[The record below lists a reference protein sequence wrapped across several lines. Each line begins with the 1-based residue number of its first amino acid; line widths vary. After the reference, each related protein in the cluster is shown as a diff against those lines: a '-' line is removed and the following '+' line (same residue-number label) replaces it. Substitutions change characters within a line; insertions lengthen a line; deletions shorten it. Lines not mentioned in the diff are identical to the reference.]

1 VSCAASDAPAVSV
14 TMDVCNG
21 APFLNE
27 ALESLAAQTFG
38 DFEIV
43 LCAHGTTEEAGELIR
58 CWQARDDRLRVIRA
72 DRTSLSRAHN
82 IAAKAARGAFL
93 ARLDADD
100 VALPDRLRIQYR
112 MLKENPRLALLGS
125 AAEIMDKR
133 GRKLCIVRNGRTDGE
148 IRDQL
153 RRSCPFVHSSVM
165 MRADAFWRVGG
176 YRQGL
181 NLSEDYD
188 LYARILDFAEGANLP
203 EPLLRYRIH
212 TNSLTSQQ
220 PNRMAITNFCVRAAT
235 IARRQGRPEPF
246 INGIPN
252 VRRAREI
259 FGLSRGET
267 LHRIRSI
274 GWQSRVSRQLL
285 ASPAPLALASKL
297 RALALA
303 LGLRPAYSTIFRW
316 SSRIAA
322 ARAAPARRPRRHQAL
337 PRG

>member
-1 VSCAASDAPAVSV
+1 MRSAASDRPAVSV

-58 CWQARDDRLRVIRA
+58 CWQARDDRLRVIPA
-72 DRTSLSRAHN
+72 ERTSLSRAHN
-82 IAAKAARGAFL
+82 IAAKAARGTFL

-100 VALPDRLRIQYR
+100 IALPDRLGIQYR
-112 MLKENPRLALLGS
+112 KLTENPQLALLGS
-125 AAEIMDKR
+125 AAEIMDKQ
-133 GRKLCIVRNGRTDGE
+133 GRKLCIVRNGTTDGE

-165 MRADAFWRVGG
+165 MRADAFWQAGG
-176 YRQGL
+176 YREGL

-188 LYARILDFAEGANLP
+188 LYARILDFAEAANLP
-203 EPLLRYRIH
+203 QPLLRYRIH
-212 TNSLTSQQ
+212 TNSLTSQK
-220 PNRMAITNFCVRAAT
+220 PHRMAITNFCVRAAT
-235 IARRQGRPEPF
+235 IARRECRPEPF
-246 INGIPN
+246 INGIPSL
-252 VRRAREI
+252 RRARQI
-259 FGLSRGET
+259 FGLSSGEAI
-267 LHRIRSI
+267 HRIRSI

-285 ASPAPLALASKL
+285 AFPTPLAVASKL

-303 LGLRPAYSTIFRW
+303 LGLRPAYSAIFQW
-316 SSRIAA
+316 SSRVAA
-322 ARAAPARRPRRHQAL
+322 ARAAPARRRRRHRAAA
-337 PRG
+337 RG